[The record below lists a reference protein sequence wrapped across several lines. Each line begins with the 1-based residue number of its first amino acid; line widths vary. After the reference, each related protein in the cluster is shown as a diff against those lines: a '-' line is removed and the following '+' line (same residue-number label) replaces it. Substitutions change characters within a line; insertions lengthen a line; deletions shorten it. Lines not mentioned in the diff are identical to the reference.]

1 MKKRLLLFLCI
12 FTLLLSTAAQAEDVT
27 AADVPAPAP
36 SAEKADTLS
45 PFART
50 RSYDGRFTDVD
61 ASAWYHDAVA
71 ALYEYGLTE
80 GVSSSAYAPEG
91 SVTIAELVTFAARLH
106 ALERGAAIPTA
117 AAGEAWYQPYVRYLK
132 AEKCL
137 GDELDGHYPEAATRA
152 QMAGVL
158 ASALSA
164 ECYDERNAEAVTVG
178 YASHRR
184 ITDVDDYTPYQSDI
198 LRLYK
203 WGIVGGVNEDG
214 SFHPNDTLKRSELAA
229 LVVRMVEPSARLTL
243 SWQSLSYRSAAGTT
257 WGDLIAAP
265 AEVSNAPAAD
275 DANAIDALIRKML
288 HDGADSITLQY
299 DRTLTNEEVAKL
311 TRAFTVGVKRH
322 CEQMYNS
329 TSCRSYSSGKV
340 LLTFSSTAC
349 DSAQLK
355 KYREETLARA
365 ILVHD
370 ALWESGY
377 LTGDM
382 TQYELARAYYVWLCN
397 NCIYDEGTVSSSSL
411 SHLAYSA
418 LVDGVAVC
426 DGYTGA
432 YDLLLRL
439 EGIECTALM
448 NADHIWTVA
457 ELDGKTYH
465 IDTTWGDQ
473 GTRVDMS
480 FFGMTETQSRAKH
493 AW

>member
-1 MKKRLLLFLCI
+1 MAILEVRNVKKIYSQRLGNNHVTALSNVSFTVEKGEYI
-12 FTLLLSTAAQAEDVT
+12 AIMGESGSGKTTLLNILGGM
-27 AADVPAPAP
+27 
-36 SAEKADTLS
+36 DTL
-45 PFART
+45 
-50 RSYDGRFTDVD
+50 
-61 ASAWYHDAVA
+61 
-71 ALYEYGLTE
+71 
-80 GVSSSAYAPEG
+80 
-91 SVTIAELVTFAARLH
+91 
-106 ALERGAAIPTA
+106 
-117 AAGEAWYQPYVRYLK
+117 
-132 AEKCL
+132 
-137 GDELDGHYPEAATRA
+137 
-152 QMAGVL
+152 
-158 ASALSA
+158 
-164 ECYDERNAEAVTVG
+164 
-178 YASHRR
+178 
-184 ITDVDDYTPYQSDI
+184 
-198 LRLYK
+198 
-203 WGIVGGVNEDG
+203 
-214 SFHPNDTLKRSELAA
+214 
-229 LVVRMVEPSARLTL
+229 
-243 SWQSLSYRSAAGTT
+243 
-257 WGDLIAAP
+257 
-265 AEVSNAPAAD
+265 
-275 DANAIDALIRKML
+275 
-288 HDGADSITLQY
+288 
-299 DRTLTNEEVAKL
+299 
-311 TRAFTVGVKRH
+311 
-322 CEQMYNS
+322 
-329 TSCRSYSSGKV
+329 SSGKV

-457 ELDGKTYH
+457 ELDGTTYH

-480 FFGMTETQSRAKH
+480 FFGMTEAQSRAKH

>member
-12 FTLLLSTAAQAEDVT
+12 FTLLLSTAAQAEGVT
-27 AADVPAPAP
+27 ADVPAPAP

-80 GVSSSAYAPEG
+80 GVSGSAYAPEG
-91 SVTIAELVTFAARLH
+91 SVTIAELVTFSARLH

-137 GDELDGHYPEAATRA
+137 GDELDGHYSEAATRA
-152 QMAGVL
+152 QTAGVL
-158 ASALSA
+158 APALSA

-184 ITDVDDYTPYQSDI
+184 ITDVNDYTPYQSDI

-203 WGIVGGVNEDG
+203 WGIVGGVDEDG

-243 SWQSLSYRSAAGTT
+243 SWQSLSYRSAAGTA

-265 AEVSNAPAAD
+265 AEVSTAPAAD

-288 HDGADSITLQY
+288 HDGADSITLQRGGRKAHPRLY
-299 DRTLTNEEVAKL
+299 GRRQAPL
-311 TRAFTVGVKRH
+311 RADV
-322 CEQMYNS
+322 
-329 TSCRSYSSGKV
+329 
-340 LLTFSSTAC
+340 
-349 DSAQLK
+349 QL
-355 KYREETLARA
+355 
-365 ILVHD
+365 
-370 ALWESGY
+370 
-377 LTGDM
+377 
-382 TQYELARAYYVWLCN
+382 
-397 NCIYDEGTVSSSSL
+397 
-411 SHLAYSA
+411 HLMPQ
-418 LVDGVAVC
+418 LFLRQ
-426 DGYTGA
+426 GA
-432 YDLLLRL
+432 ADLLLHSLR
-439 EGIECTALM
+439 
-448 NADHIWTVA
+448 
-457 ELDGKTYH
+457 
-465 IDTTWGDQ
+465 Q
-473 GTRVDMS
+473 
-480 FFGMTETQSRAKH
+480 RAAQKIP
-493 AW
+493 

>member
-27 AADVPAPAP
+27 ADVPAPAP

-106 ALERGAAIPTA
+106 ALERGAAIPA

-203 WGIVGGVNEDG
+203 WGIVGGVDEDG

-265 AEVSNAPAAD
+265 AEVSAAPAAD
-275 DANAIDALIRKML
+275 DANAEARAQQARLDAVPDAADFAPIEAALPSGVVSAYAALDAAGTPTSYLFTVEGKGFGGTIQVMCVIGTDGLIRVC
-288 HDGADSITLQY
+288 
-299 DRTLTNEEVAKL
+299 RT
-311 TRAFTVGVKRH
+311 
-322 CEQMYNS
+322 M
-329 TSCRSYSSGKV
+329 
-340 LLTFSSTAC
+340 
-349 DSAQLK
+349 D
-355 KYREETLARA
+355 
-365 ILVHD
+365 
-370 ALWESGY
+370 
-377 LTGDM
+377 
-382 TQYELARAYYVWLCN
+382 
-397 NCIYDEGTVSSSSL
+397 VSSETTTLGGQTASESYTGQYAGQDASL
-411 SHLAYSA
+411 SGVSA
-418 LVDGVAVC
+418 ISGATITSTVVVNALNSLV
-426 DGYTGA
+426 
-432 YDLLLRL
+432 
-439 EGIECTALM
+439 
-448 NADHIWTVA
+448 
-457 ELDGKTYH
+457 K
-465 IDTTWGDQ
+465 
-473 GTRVDMS
+473 
-480 FFGMTETQSRAKH
+480 
-493 AW
+493 

>member
-27 AADVPAPAP
+27 ADVPAPAP

-106 ALERGAAIPTA
+106 ALERGAAIPAA
-117 AAGEAWYQPYVRYLK
+117 AAGEAWYRPYVRYLK

-137 GDELDGHYPEAATRA
+137 GDELDGHYSEAATRA
-152 QMAGVL
+152 QTAGVL
-158 ASALSA
+158 APALST

-203 WGIVGGVNEDG
+203 WGIVGGVDEDG

-265 AEVSNAPAAD
+265 AEVSTAPAAD

-299 DRTLTNEEVAKL
+299 DRALTNEGVAKL

-349 DSAQLK
+349 DGAQLK

-370 ALWESGY
+370 ALWESG
-377 LTGDM
+377 
-382 TQYELARAYYVWLCN
+382 
-397 NCIYDEGTVSSSSL
+397 
-411 SHLAYSA
+411 
-418 LVDGVAVC
+418 
-426 DGYTGA
+426 
-432 YDLLLRL
+432 
-439 EGIECTALM
+439 
-448 NADHIWTVA
+448 
-457 ELDGKTYH
+457 
-465 IDTTWGDQ
+465 
-473 GTRVDMS
+473 
-480 FFGMTETQSRAKH
+480 
-493 AW
+493 

>member
-1 MKKRLLLFLCI
+1 M
-12 FTLLLSTAAQAEDVT
+12 
-27 AADVPAPAP
+27 
-36 SAEKADTLS
+36 
-45 PFART
+45 
-50 RSYDGRFTDVD
+50 
-61 ASAWYHDAVA
+61 
-71 ALYEYGLTE
+71 
-80 GVSSSAYAPEG
+80 
-91 SVTIAELVTFAARLH
+91 
-106 ALERGAAIPTA
+106 
-117 AAGEAWYQPYVRYLK
+117 RYFK

-137 GDELDGHYPEAATRA
+137 GDELDGHYREAATRA
-152 QMAGVL
+152 QTAGVL
-158 ASALSA
+158 ANALPS
-164 ECYDERNAEAVTVG
+164 ERYDERNADAVTVG

-203 WGIVGGVNEDG
+203 WGIVDGVDEDG
-214 SFHPNDTLKRSELAA
+214 SFHPNDMLKRSELAA

-265 AEVSNAPAAD
+265 AKVSAAPAVD
-275 DANAIDALIRKML
+275 DAEAIDALIRTML
-288 HDGADSITLQY
+288 HDGADTITLQY
-299 DRTLTNEEVAKL
+299 DRTLTNEEVTKL

-397 NCIYDEGTVSSSSL
+397 NCVYDEGTVSSSSL

-418 LVDGVAVC
+418 LADGVAVC

-480 FFGMTETQSRAKH
+480 FFGMTEAQSHAKH